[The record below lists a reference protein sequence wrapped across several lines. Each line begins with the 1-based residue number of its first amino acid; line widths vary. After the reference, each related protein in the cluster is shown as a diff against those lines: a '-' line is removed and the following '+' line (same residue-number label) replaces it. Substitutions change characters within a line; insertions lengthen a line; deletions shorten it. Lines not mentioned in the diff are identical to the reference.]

1 MLMYL
6 KLKTWYLE
14 LTLGDNIKERNVVR
28 INQNTLHVY
37 HSVPILM

>member
-1 MLMYL
+1 MYL

-14 LTLGDNIKERNVVR
+14 LTLRDNIKERRNVVR